1 MDYNTSR
8 PMLILPEYGR
18 NIHQMIKILKGIE
31 DRNERNE
38 QAKVVIDVMSSIN
51 PSMRNREDLEQHLW
65 THLMIMAEFDLDIDI
80 PVTIPEKEKIY
91 NKPEILSYPKNEIK
105 IRHYGRHIVAL
116 IDEMHQ
122 FEDEALKLY
131 SIQILNQMKKD
142 YMEWNKDL
150 VSDEIIINDFKRMAK
165 RSIDYLGDIQ
175 LADVKIQKPKKKN
188 NKRGK

>member
-165 RSIDYLGDIQ
+165 RSVDYLGDIQ